1 MQGPEAGGA
10 GASVG
15 IAGDRPVGAAGAH
28 LELGLDRGH
37 DVAVDVGLGLAVLLG
52 VAAGGVVRGIADLVR
67 DDGDRGQAPVLRR
80 VGVEGVGDV
89 LHVRGARLPH
99 QYDDHRQRWGILDQ
113 GCGRQV
119 DPGRAGL
126 EAGGGVGD
134 VEGSAAADRRQVGR
148 WLPGLPKRLSGGG

>member
-1 MQGPEAGGA
+1 M
-10 GASVG
+10 
-15 IAGDRPVGAAGAH
+15 
-28 LELGLDRGH
+28 
-37 DVAVDVGLGLAVLLG
+37 
-52 VAAGGVVRGIADLVR
+52 RGIADLVR

-119 DPGRAGL
+119 DPAERAWKPEAVLGMSRVPPRPTVGRS
-126 EAGGGVGD
+126 AGGCQD
-134 VEGSAAADRRQVGR
+134 C
-148 WLPGLPKRLSGGG
+148 LSG